1 MAKKPTKNGFENLK
15 KTNFFKSCYKLL
27 QFNRCL
33 KGQKPLDYSMIER
46 GNIKKGEN
54 MVLMN
59 GSDYIELDSVGST
72 LTKDLLVFPIDC
84 SEAPETASEAEEM
97 MGVHIYDLTDEWWSN
112 LSFVDGT
119 DVLEF
124 IEINT
129 DIISKT
135 IFNDWKES
143 KLDLIGCVD
152 TLSFTEA
159 I

>member
-1 MAKKPTKNGFENLK
+1 MGLKDKK
-15 KTNFFKSCYKLL
+15 
-27 QFNRCL
+27 
-33 KGQKPLDYSMIER
+33 
-46 GNIKKGEN
+46 
-54 MVLMN
+54 VLMN

-72 LTKDLLVFPIDC
+72 LTSDLLVFPTDC

>member
-1 MAKKPTKNGFENLK
+1 MN
-15 KTNFFKSCYKLL
+15 
-27 QFNRCL
+27 
-33 KGQKPLDYSMIER
+33 
-46 GNIKKGEN
+46 KGEKV
-54 MVLMN
+54 MSLKDKKVWLN

-72 LTKDLLVFPIDC
+72 LTSELMVFPTDC

-97 MGVHIYDLTDEWWSN
+97 LGVHLYDVDDEWWSN

-124 IEINT
+124 IENNI

-152 TLSFTEA
+152 MLSEA

>member
-1 MAKKPTKNGFENLK
+1 
-15 KTNFFKSCYKLL
+15 
-27 QFNRCL
+27 
-33 KGQKPLDYSMIER
+33 MIEKE
-46 GNIKKGEN
+46 NITKGEN

-59 GSDYIELDSVGST
+59 GSDYIELESVGST
-72 LTKDLLVFPIDC
+72 LTKDLLVFPTDC

-97 MGVHIYDLTDEWWSN
+97 MGVHIYDLTDEWWSS
-112 LSFVDGT
+112 LSFVDGN